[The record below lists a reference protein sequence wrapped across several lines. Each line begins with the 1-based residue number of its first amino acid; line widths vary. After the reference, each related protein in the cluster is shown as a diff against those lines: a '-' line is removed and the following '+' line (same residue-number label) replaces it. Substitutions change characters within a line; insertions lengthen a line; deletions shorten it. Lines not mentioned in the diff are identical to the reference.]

1 MNRKTFLPV
10 AYLFSLALSG
20 CVPVQPH
27 AHFEAVRK
35 LSLERGQAEGV
46 WLQTK
51 NEIQDY
57 AQQSLAIAQDGLT
70 RDEAAHIAVLNNRS
84 LQAELENLGLAA
96 ASLTQAKLLRNP
108 NVGALVAFP
117 LSLGSSSL
125 GFAGWLSDLWH
136 LPRRK
141 RVAEI
146 AARRAEYHVAWQVM
160 LTAYEGAQA
169 WDEVVAARQLLEI
182 DTQLLEVRS
191 RTTKRLQI
199 RYDHGLAHTSEVE
212 EARANE
218 SGQIVAVHAAE
229 QAVTRAATLLGQVVA
244 LDSAADFVS
253 AQDLKV
259 LSQALSPDENTFE
272 TTLQHALDN
281 RLDLAI
287 AQAEVQ
293 EMVEQQD
300 LERALV
306 WKSVTLGPGWEG
318 DFQDTEGGENSI
330 GPAISIELPIFDQ
343 NQAGRAA
350 ATYKLRQ
357 ATRRLEAAQQKTMK
371 EITDL
376 YDGLR
381 RAQASRET
389 LDRAVIP
396 ATQNSL
402 RYAQEWHHKMQL
414 PFLQVLAAQAQV
426 LEARR
431 RAVHARKRLN
441 DAWRSLQLAR
451 SGGSPPML

>member
-1 MNRKTFLPV
+1 MNSKTFLPIV
-10 AYLFSLALSG
+10 YPLILALSG
-20 CVPVQPH
+20 CVTVQPH
-27 AHFEAVRK
+27 SHFEAVQK
-35 LSLERGQAEGV
+35 LSLERGPAEVV
-46 WLQTK
+46 WLQTQ
-51 NEIQDY
+51 NEIQGY

-70 RDEAAHIAVLNNRS
+70 RDEAARIAVLNNRS
-84 LQAELENLGLAA
+84 LQAELEELGLAA
-96 ASLTQAKLLRNP
+96 AELTQAKLPRNP
-108 NVGALVAFP
+108 KVDALVAFP

-125 GFAGWLSDLWH
+125 GFVGWMSELWQ

-160 LTAYEGAQA
+160 LTAYKGAHA
-169 WDEVVAARQLLEI
+169 WDEVVAVRQLLEI

-191 RTTKRLQI
+191 QTTKRLQI
-199 RYDHGLAHTSEVE
+199 RYDHGLADTSEVE
-212 EARANE
+212 EAIASE
-218 SGQIVAVHAAE
+218 SEQIVAVHVAE
-229 QAVTRAATLLGQVVA
+229 QAVTRAATLLARVVA
-244 LDSAADFVS
+244 LDSPADFVS
-253 AQDLKV
+253 AQDLEV
-259 LSQALSPDENTFE
+259 LPQAFFSDENTFE
-272 TTLQHALDN
+272 ATLQHALDN

-293 EMVEQQD
+293 EMGEQQD

-306 WKSVTLGPGWEG
+306 WRSVTLGPDWEG
-318 DFQDTEGGENSI
+318 DFQDATRGENSI

-357 ATRRLEAAQQKTMK
+357 ATRRLEAAQRKTIK

-389 LDRAVIP
+389 LERAVIP

-402 RYAQEWHHKMQL
+402 RYTQEWHHKMQL
-414 PFLQVLAAQAQV
+414 PFLQVLTAQAHL

-431 RAVHARKRLN
+431 RVVQARKKLN
-441 DAWRSLQLAR
+441 DAWRLLQLAR